1 MYRLIAALLLM
12 TCAFPVSVVADG
24 DATPAER
31 FQQAQAL
38 RQSGDAEAALAVLD
52 ALRGEFPQDVDYAF
66 GRAQVLAEIG
76 RDGEAL
82 EELREAVRLAPGYED
97 VWKLRLRLLTAADDP
112 ATRGELERVRRDAA
126 ERFPG
131 ATWWQAEPVGDGRRY
146 TLLIGAGIDDLSN
159 GLPSWNN
166 QFVELQLRRD
176 PSRLYIARLGRNE
189 RYDSADTTFGFG
201 VEQTWQ
207 SGWFAGAE
215 LSAAGSPDYLPK
227 IGLGAHAGRSLDDGW
242 VVDLALRRREYA
254 TATVTTAIGGIE
266 KYVGAWRY
274 AYSLAGSRLHGA
286 SGFFGHQAS
295 ATRYY
300 GDSSSV
306 GLAVNAGDEA
316 EVLEGGAV
324 LESNV
329 RGVTLSGSHGLNDRF
344 AVRWWLGAQ
353 EQGDFYR
360 RRYVGLAIAVRL

>member
-1 MYRLIAALLLM
+1 MYRLTAALLLLA
-12 TCAFPVSVVADG
+12 CALPLPVVAD
-24 DATPAER
+24 DEATPSER
-31 FQQAQAL
+31 YQEAQAL
-38 RQSGDAEAALAVLD
+38 RQSGDAEEALAVLD
-52 ALRGEFPQDVDYAF
+52 ALRNEFPQDVDYAF
-66 GRAQVLAEIG
+66 GRAQVLAELG
-76 RDGEAL
+76 RESEAL

-97 VWKLRLRLLTAADDP
+97 VWRLRLRLLSAAD
-112 ATRGELERVRRDAA
+112 GEAMRAERERVRLEAA
-126 ERFPG
+126 ERFPD
-131 ATWWQAEPVGDGRRY
+131 AAWWKAAPVDDGRQF

-159 GLPSWNN
+159 GLPGWNN
-166 QFVELQLRRD
+166 QFVELQFREN

-189 RYDSADTTFGFG
+189 RYDSADTTVGFG
-201 VEQTWQ
+201 VEQSWQ

-215 LSAAGSPDYLPK
+215 LSAAGSPDYLPET
-227 IGLGAHAGRSLDDGW
+227 GLGLHAGRSLDEGW

-254 TATVTTAIGGIE
+254 TATVSSAVGTLE

-286 SGFFGHQAS
+286 SSFFGHQAS

-324 LESNV
+324 LESSV
-329 RGVTLSGSHGLNDRF
+329 RGVTVSGSHGLNDRF
-344 AVRWWLGAQ
+344 AIRWWLGTQ

-360 RRYVGLAIAVRL
+360 RRYVGLAVSVRL

>member
-1 MYRLIAALLLM
+1 MYHRVAALFLL
-12 TCAFPVSVVADG
+12 TCALPMQVLADS

-31 FQQAQAL
+31 YQQAQAL
-38 RQSGDAEAALAVLD
+38 RQSGDAEEALAVLD

-66 GRAQVLAEIG
+66 GRAQVLAELG
-76 RDGEAL
+76 RNGEAL

-97 VWKLRLRLLTAADDP
+97 VWKLRLRLLLAADDA
-112 ATRGELERVRRDAA
+112 ATRGEREQVRRDAA
-126 ERFPG
+126 ERFPD
-131 ATWWQAEPVGDGRRY
+131 ATWWTTEPVDDGRRY
-146 TLLIGAGIDDLSN
+146 TLLVGAGIDDLSD

-166 QFVELQLRRD
+166 QFVELQFRRN

-189 RYDSADTTFGFG
+189 RYDSADTTLGIG
-201 VEQTWQ
+201 VEQSWQ

-215 LSAAGSPDYLPK
+215 LSAAGSPEYLPE
-227 IGLGAHAGRSLDDGW
+227 IGLGVHAGRSLGDGW

-254 TATVTTAIGGIE
+254 TATVSSAVGGIE

-306 GLAVNAGDEA
+306 GLTVNAGDEA
-316 EVLEGGAV
+316 EALEGGAV
-324 LESNV
+324 LESSV
-329 RGVTLSGSHGLNDRF
+329 RGVTVSGSHGLNDRF
-344 AVRWWLGAQ
+344 AIRWWLGTQ
-353 EQGDFYR
+353 RQGDFYR
-360 RRYVGLAIAVRL
+360 RRYVGLAVSVRL